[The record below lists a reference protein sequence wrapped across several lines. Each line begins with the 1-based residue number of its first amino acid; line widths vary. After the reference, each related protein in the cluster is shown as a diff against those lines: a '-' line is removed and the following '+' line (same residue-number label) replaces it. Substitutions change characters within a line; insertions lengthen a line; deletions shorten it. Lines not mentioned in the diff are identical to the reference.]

1 MGATTREAAIWP
13 DAYNGPMTSLRSSSG
28 SRLNSSTQSS
38 SIKPTAAS
46 TSSRLAI
53 AEKLLLAPF
62 GLTQAHLSR
71 ALGEIMANG
80 VDDADLYFQYTR
92 SEGWSLEE
100 GIVKTGSF
108 SIDQG
113 VGVRAVS
120 GEKTAF
126 AYSDDISEASLL
138 DAARTVRSISAASK
152 SGRVKTTTTKVASS
166 RSLYEDLDPIATLD
180 STAKVELLGKVE
192 KMAKAKDPRIV
203 QVMAGLASEYDVVMV
218 ARADGTLAADVR
230 PLVRLSVTVIAEQ
243 KGRREVGSGG
253 GGGRFGLA
261 YFDDEQIAEY
271 VGDAVK
277 AALTNLEAR
286 PAPAGQM
293 TVVLGPGWPGILLH
307 EAIGH
312 GLEGDFNRKG
322 SSAFSGKIGQRV
334 AAKGVTVLDDGTIAD
349 RRGSL
354 NIDDEG
360 NASQRNVLI
369 EDGILKGYIQD
380 SLNARLMKVK
390 PTGNGRRESYA
401 HVPMPRMTNTYM
413 LGGDKAPEEV
423 VASIKKGLFASNF
436 GGGQVDIT
444 SGKFVFSA
452 SEAYWVENGKIQ
464 YPVKG
469 ATIVGNGPD
478 SLTRVTMIGN
488 DMRLDS
494 GVGTC
499 GKEGQSVPVGVG
511 QPTLRIDGLTVGG
524 TA

>member
-1 MGATTREAAIWP
+1 LSAI
-13 DAYNGPMTSLRSSSG
+13 R
-28 SRLNSSTQSS
+28 
-38 SIKPTAAS
+38 
-46 TSSRLAI
+46 
-53 AEKLLLAPF
+53 
-62 GLTQAHLSR
+62 AHQ
-71 ALGEIMANG
+71 

-126 AYSDDISEASLL
+126 AYSDDISMASLM
-138 DAARTVRSISAASK
+138 DAAHTVRSIASAGLSAS
-152 SGRVKTTTTKVASS
+152 TKVPARVIAPS
-166 RSLYEDLDPIATLD
+166 RQLYHGLDPIGSLD
-180 STAKVELLGKVE
+180 STAKVQLLERME
-192 KMAKAKDPRIV
+192 KQARAKDPRVV

-230 PLVRLSVTVIAEQ
+230 PLVRLSLSVIVEQ
-243 KGRREVGSGG
+243 NGRRESGSAG

-261 YFDDEQIAEY
+261 HFDAACLTRYVDEA
-271 VGDAVK
+271 VGS
-277 AALTNLEAR
+277 ALTNLEAR
-286 PAPAGQM
+286 PAPAGEM
-293 TVVLGPGWPGILLH
+293 TVVLGSGWPGILLH

-354 NIDDEG
+354 NVDDEG
-360 NASQRNVLI
+360 HASQKNVLI
-369 EDGILKGYIQD
+369 EDGILVGYIQD
-380 SLNARLMKVK
+380 SLNARLMGVA

-413 LGGDKAPEEV
+413 LAGEKPPEEI
-423 VASIKKGLFASNF
+423 VASIKKGLYATNF

-452 SEAYWVENGKIQ
+452 SQAYWVENGKIQ

-469 ATIVGNGPD
+469 ATLVGNGPD
-478 SLTRVTMIGN
+478 ALTRVSMIGN
-488 DMRLDS
+488 DMALDP

>member
-1 MGATTREAAIWP
+1 MISRE
-13 DAYNGPMTSLRSSSG
+13 
-28 SRLNSSTQSS
+28 
-38 SIKPTAAS
+38 PTIE
-46 TSSRLAI
+46 RLAT
-53 AEKLLLAPF
+53 AQQLLLTPF
-62 GLTQAHLSR
+62 GLDESHLSK
-71 ALGEIMANG
+71 ALAEITAHR

-138 DAARTVRSISAASK
+138 DAARTVRSISSAGRN
-152 SGRVKTTTTKVASS
+152 GRVKTATRKIASS
-166 RSLYEDLDPIATLD
+166 RSLYDGIDPIATLD
-180 STAKVELLGKVE
+180 STAKVKLLEKVE
-192 KMAKAKDPRIV
+192 KLARSRDPRV
-203 QVMAGLASEYDVVMV
+203 AQVMAGLASEYDVVLV

-243 KGRREVGSGG
+243 NGRREIGSGG

-261 YFDDEQIAEY
+261 YFTDEQIAEY
-271 VGDAVK
+271 VDHAVK
-277 AALTNLEAR
+277 AALTNLDAR
-286 PAPAGQM
+286 PAPAGEM
-293 TVVLGPGWPGILLH
+293 TVVLGSGWPGILLH

-322 SSAFSGKIGQRV
+322 SSAFSGRIGQRV

-354 NIDDEG
+354 NVDDEG

-380 SLNARLMKVK
+380 ALNARLMKVK

-413 LGGDKAPEEV
+413 LGGDKDPKEI
-423 VASIKKGLFASNF
+423 VASIKKGLYATNF

-478 SLTRVTMIGN
+478 ALTRVTMIGN
-488 DMRLDS
+488 DMALDS

>member
-1 MGATTREAAIWP
+1 MISRE
-13 DAYNGPMTSLRSSSG
+13 
-28 SRLNSSTQSS
+28 
-38 SIKPTAAS
+38 PTLE
-46 TSSRLAI
+46 RLAT
-53 AEKLLLAPF
+53 AKSLLLTPF
-62 GLTQAHLSR
+62 GLDEGHLSR
-71 ALGEIMANG
+71 ALAEIKAHK
-80 VDDADLYFQYTR
+80 VDEADLYFQYTR

-126 AYSDDISEASLL
+126 AYSDDISEAALL
-138 DAARTVRSISAASK
+138 DAARTVRTISQAASQRRISVSK
-152 SGRVKTTTTKVASS
+152 PKIARS
-166 RSLYEDLDPIATLD
+166 RSLYPDQDPIATMD
-180 STAKVELLGKVE
+180 SAAKVALLGRVE
-192 KMAKAKDPRIV
+192 KMARAKDPRV
-203 QVMAGLASEYDVVMV
+203 LQVMAGLAMEYDVVLV
-218 ARADGTLAADVR
+218 ARADGVLAADVR

-243 KGRREVGSGG
+243 KGRREVGSSG

-261 YFDDEQIAEY
+261 YFDDAQISQY
-271 VGDAVK
+271 VDQAVH

-286 PAPAGQM
+286 PAPAGEL
-293 TVVLGPGWPGILLH
+293 TVVLGSGWPGILLH

-322 SSAFSGKIGQRV
+322 SSAFSGRIGQRV
-334 AAKGVTVLDDGTIAD
+334 AAKGVTVLDDGTMAD

-354 NIDDEG
+354 NVDDEG
-360 NASQRNVLI
+360 NTSARNVLI

-380 SLNARLMKVK
+380 AMNARLMGVA

-413 LGGDKAPEEV
+413 LGGDKDPQEIV
-423 VASIKKGLFASNF
+423 RSIKKGLYAVNF

-452 SEAYWVENGKIQ
+452 SEAYWVENGKIL

-469 ATIVGNGPD
+469 ATLVGSGPD
-478 SLTRVTMIGN
+478 CLKRVSLIGN
-488 DMRLDS
+488 DMALDS

-499 GKEGQSVPVGVG
+499 GKDGQSVPVGVG